1 MSCTPCGHA
10 VLGRLAHT
18 SLAEVPGAVGDVG
31 FAFLCLCV
39 LFLAGGFVFV
49 HGVTADGVGAVSS
62 IDFAFG
68 DLSWVQELWP

>member
-1 MSCTPCGHA
+1 
-10 VLGRLAHT
+10 VLCSLAHT

-39 LFLAGGFVFV
+39 LFLAGGFVLV
-49 HGVTADGVGAVSS
+49 HGVTADGVGAVSC

-68 DLSWVQELWP
+68 DLSWGQILCP